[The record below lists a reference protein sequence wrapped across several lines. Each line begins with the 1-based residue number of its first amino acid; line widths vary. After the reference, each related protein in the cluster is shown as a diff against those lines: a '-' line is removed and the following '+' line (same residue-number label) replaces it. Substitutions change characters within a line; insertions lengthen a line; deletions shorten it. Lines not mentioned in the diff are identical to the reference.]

1 MKKFSVPMHIEVYA
15 SVAVT
20 APDGATDEQIAR
32 IAEEKGGDL
41 VERFMETKL
50 DGRYGGSASVLPMR
64 PLMVFRGHR
73 NPIEEDIGVA
83 NPFGYRVPTDD
94 EIASAWR
101 YIENEYTLKEGNVD
115 GEQWAEGLAFGRP
128 IGELAKV
135 DPSWHRELM
144 AAAKHVRQQLTED
157 QWAMIAA
164 RADRLRADQG
174 EVAKF
179 KTAVKNP
186 CHVHNPGAQERLYP
200 GDIVIVKD
208 GRDRWGG
215 TVVEMDAPG
224 RTFGSTGYV
233 VRDSKGRKHH
243 VRGRDLIRDLDAMD
257 NRK

>member
-1 MKKFSVPMHIEVYA
+1 MAKYSVPLHIEVYA
-15 SVAVT
+15 SVVVT

-64 PLMVFRGHR
+64 PLKVFRGHR
-73 NPIEEDIGVA
+73 NPSIEEDIGID
-83 NPFGYRVPTDD
+83 NPYGYRVPTDD
-94 EIASAWR
+94 EIAAAWR

-144 AAAKHVRQQLTED
+144 AAAKHVRPQLTED

-186 CHVHNPGAQERLYP
+186 WLGKPLSAGDRVEVSDGKWRWTGEVVSVNDFDPSDVSYDVKPDGEKRLER
-200 GDIVIVKD
+200 VK
-208 GRDRWGG
+208 
-215 TVVEMDAPG
+215 AA
-224 RTFGSTGYV
+224 
-233 VRDSKGRKHH
+233 H
-243 VRGRDLIRDLDAMD
+243 VRPASTPQLHSPQRIR
-257 NRK
+257 